1 MNGALQGL
9 SEFNYNIQWFLF
21 FLDSVEHMKTT
32 FMNLMITLSSDASK
46 DNVCL
51 TPPVPTEEYPIQS
64 FHTSP
69 APIEENL
76 IGSTDTLS
84 PPPNEEH
91 L

>member
-1 MNGALQGL
+1 
-9 SEFNYNIQWFLF
+9 
-21 FLDSVEHMKTT
+21 
-32 FMNLMITLSSDASK
+32 MITLSSDASK

-64 FHTSP
+64 FHTPP